1 MTNNDL
7 GGLSIARLQEMDD
20 FLYKTY
26 IEPKKLT
33 GLITSVYRKGELA
46 HCSPMGLK
54 DRDNN
59 TEIDKDTIFRIYSM
73 TKPITSI
80 CLMMLHEKGLFQLDD
95 PVYKYIPAFKSL
107 EVYVSGKDPDFITK
121 PVDRPMNIHDLLT
134 HQSGFTYDFMQTT
147 EVDFAYGKREIMR
160 NKDKYLEEVVKE
172 LSSLP
177 LQFSPGTKWNYSVSV
192 DVCGYLIQLLSG
204 YSLDDFFN
212 KYIFDPLGMKD
223 TDFYVPVEK
232 TNRIASNY
240 LYNPAGIPTLI
251 SSQQQEDMTR
261 KPKLLSGGGGLMS
274 TTDDYLQFC
283 KMLLGKGKLNGNQ
296 FISRKTFD
304 LMTSNH
310 LTGGVDLSQ
319 TAFSR
324 WSESKFDGTGFGLG
338 FSVITDPIRARTLS
352 SKGEIAWG
360 GLASTAFW
368 VDPLEDL
375 IVIFMTQ
382 LIPSTTYDIRRQLR
396 SYVYGAISD

>member
-7 GGLSIARLQEMDD
+7 GGLSIVRLQEMDD

-46 HCSPMGLK
+46 HIGPMGLK

-95 PVYKYIPAFKSL
+95 PVHKYIPDFKSL

-147 EVDFAYGKREIMR
+147 EVDFAYDKREIMR
-160 NKDKYLEEVVKE
+160 NKDKSLEEFVKE
-172 LSSLP
+172 LSFLP
-177 LQFSPGTKWNYSVSV
+177 LQFSPGTKWNYSVSI

-204 YSLDDFFN
+204 YTLDDFFN
-212 KYIFDPLGMKD
+212 KYIFEP
-223 TDFYVPVEK
+223 
-232 TNRIASNY
+232 
-240 LYNPAGIPTLI
+240 
-251 SSQQQEDMTR
+251 
-261 KPKLLSGGGGLMS
+261 
-274 TTDDYLQFC
+274 
-283 KMLLGKGKLNGNQ
+283 
-296 FISRKTFD
+296 
-304 LMTSNH
+304 
-310 LTGGVDLSQ
+310 
-319 TAFSR
+319 
-324 WSESKFDGTGFGLG
+324 
-338 FSVITDPIRARTLS
+338 
-352 SKGEIAWG
+352 
-360 GLASTAFW
+360 
-368 VDPLEDL
+368 
-375 IVIFMTQ
+375 
-382 LIPSTTYDIRRQLR
+382 
-396 SYVYGAISD
+396 